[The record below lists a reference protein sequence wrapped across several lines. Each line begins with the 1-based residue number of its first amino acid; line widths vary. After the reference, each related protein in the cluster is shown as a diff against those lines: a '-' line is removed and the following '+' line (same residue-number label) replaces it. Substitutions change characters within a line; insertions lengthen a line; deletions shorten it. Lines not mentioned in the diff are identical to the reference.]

1 MPMQKNHQLPCTD
14 KHCRTASMQSVV
26 VMDHHMMDMMVITA
40 RVEAATGMEAAT
52 RMEASPS
59 SPTATCQFQKGL
71 TGSCTKVPCLPA
83 PPQPKCWLLQHQ
95 ACQVLKFMCSLGSGA
110 VLTRNGLSWSYSRVT
125 NRARSTGLLWYGPA
139 TLPVGE
145 PCMTV
150 IWELRV
156 HGTTSCMNSLPGPV
170 AIHLAKTTPLRKPCA
185 HLVRRRRS
193 KSKSKSRRRRR
204 RRRHTNTS

>member
-1 MPMQKNHQLPCTD
+1 MLACT
-14 KHCRTASMQSVV
+14 TAAQMLVAAAPGLSSAKVHVLSWQWCCS
-26 VMDHHMMDMMVITA
+26 DM
-40 RVEAATGMEAAT
+40 
-52 RMEASPS
+52 
-59 SPTATCQFQKGL
+59 
-71 TGSCTKVPCLPA
+71 
-83 PPQPKCWLLQHQ
+83 
-95 ACQVLKFMCSLGSGA
+95 
-110 VLTRNGLSWSYSRVT
+110 RNGLSWSYSRVT

-170 AIHLAKTTPLRKPCA
+170 AIHLAKTTPLHKPCA
-185 HLVRRRRS
+185 HLVRRRRRRS

-204 RRRHTNTS
+204 RHTNTS